1 MLAALLTTGFFAVT
15 AVFARRAA
23 LLLGATA
30 ANFWRLLLA
39 TAVLGLWSALAGR
52 GLGVAWGWFFLGG
65 VAGFGLGGLAM
76 FHSLPR
82 AGSNLSTLTVQCTS
96 VVVALLGE
104 WLWLGTVPT
113 GHQLVCIGGILAG
126 VLLGLAPRGL
136 PQFEPR
142 QLRIGAA
149 LAALSAC
156 GQGAGQVL
164 SRKAFAVARGLAEP
178 VAPATAAFER
188 GVAGLLVAALAIGA
202 VWAWRRRK
210 GARPDARPG
219 ALGNQVSDCAAL
231 PTSGAPTAHDASYL
245 PSAFRRPP
253 SAFSVSW
260 PWVALNALTGP
271 VLGVVCLQW
280 ALRSTPAGVVQSVV
294 ALAPLLT
301 AALAWRM
308 GEAVPRWR
316 YFVGAGLAVAA
327 TVALFWP
334 EIARWVGAFR

>member
-23 LLLGATA
+23 LLLGPTA
-30 ANFWRLLLA
+30 ANCWRLLLA
-39 TAVLGLWSALAGR
+39 TVVLGIWAALAGR

-82 AGSNLSTLTVQCTS
+82 AGSNLSTLTVQCGS
-96 VVVALLGE
+96 VAVALAGE
-104 WLWLGTVPT
+104 WLWLGTAPT
-113 GHQLVCIGGILAG
+113 RHQLVCIGAILAG

-136 PQFEPR
+136 PQFDPR

-149 LAALSAC
+149 LAALSAV

-164 SRKAFAVARGLAEP
+164 SRKAFLVARGLGNP
-178 VAPATAAFER
+178 VDPVTAAFER
-188 GVAGLLVAALAIGA
+188 GVAGLLVAAVAVAA
-202 VWAWRRRK
+202 VWMWRVR
-210 GARPDARPG
+210 
-219 ALGNQVSDCAAL
+219 VSNRDRGD
-231 PTSGAPTAHDASYL
+231 SAP
-245 PSAFRRPP
+245 PPQP
-253 SAFSVSW
+253 SAFSVQGSVFLRAW

-301 AALAWRM
+301 APLAWRL
-308 GEAVPRWR
+308 GEAVPRGR
-316 YFVGAGLAVAA
+316 YFLGAGVAVLA
-327 TVALFWP
+327 TGALFRP
-334 EIARWVGAFR
+334 ELVRWWGA